1 MLGTNVEELWPD
13 LSKQIKTTRLMLSEA
28 DKQDQACHKFEDKE
42 MAKFF
47 RQIDF
52 TKSHDLVRGAVVCL
66 IYVSGW
72 TGLATDANF
81 YRLLFVKK
89 HQVKPG
95 FTNYQP
101 QGLADQIKF
110 EV

>member
-28 DKQDQACHKFEDKE
+28 DKQDQACHKFEDNE

-47 RQIDF
+47 RQIDL
-52 TKSHDLVRGAVVCL
+52 TNSHDLVRGAVVCL

-72 TGLATDANF
+72 TGLATDASF

-89 HQVKPG
+89 NNK
-95 FTNYQP
+95 
-101 QGLADQIKF
+101 
-110 EV
+110 

>member
-47 RQIDF
+47 RQIDI

-72 TGLATDANF
+72 TGLATDASF
-81 YRLLFVKK
+81 YPLLFVRNNK
-89 HQVKPG
+89 
-95 FTNYQP
+95 
-101 QGLADQIKF
+101 
-110 EV
+110 